1 MVAFLIYIMKWALTL
16 TLLYS
21 LYGLLLRRETFH
33 GFNRAVLLSVL
44 CLGMLLPL
52 SRIETGHATFLS
64 QRVNDMETVIYE
76 LAATGTATEDG
87 KVSVPGRVL
96 ALWPRVL
103 VIVYV
108 SGVVVC
114 FAGYLFSLWSL
125 SRVIAR
131 GRRVQLDGLPRGIRV
146 VLNCTLSTSCSWMR
160 WIILNRED
168 MARRSHPIVE
178 HELAHVRLR
187 HSWDMLFCEFTVCML
202 WFLPFAWM
210 LRKDLRDLHEYQADR
225 QVLRRGVAE
234 EAYQYLLIRNAAGR
248 KALAAA
254 NSFNHSSIKKRLVMM
269 CRHPSTRKAALK
281 AVYLLPL
288 MGFVVTAF
296 ARPSLMEDIRHTL
309 DKEEA
314 VAPLLSPVAL
324 VESSV
329 SGAPVETEVQEE
341 VTEEKP
347 EGVQPEEPAEPV
359 DSMPAVEPVPEPVV
373 AEARTEVESGV
384 APVEDGPVEVR
395 RITTAPV
402 TVEEFFNMDPYYWIE
417 EVGGETYLTW
427 LKYIKDDEEHIVIDA
442 EHCWLGDADTGDRY
456 MCRRI
461 EGYAGKKVDI
471 KLMHHK
477 RSVVQ
482 FTLVFPPLEES
493 VKRIL
498 FAHPG
503 TNSLTVYK
511 LKEVKRET
519 PKIIR

>member
-33 GFNRAVLLSVL
+33 GFNRAVLLSIL

-52 SRIETGHATFLS
+52 GRIETGHATFLS
-64 QRVNDMETVIYE
+64 QHVNDMETAIYE
-76 LAATGTATEDG
+76 FATAETVTEDG
-87 KVSVPGRVL
+87 KVSAPGRVL

-108 SGVVVC
+108 SGIVVC
-114 FAGYLFSLWSL
+114 FVGYLFSLWSL
-125 SRVIAR
+125 SRMIVR
-131 GRRVQLDGLPRGIRV
+131 GRRMQLDGLPRGVRV
-146 VLNCTLSTSCSWMR
+146 VLNRTLPTSCSWMR

-168 MARRSHPIVE
+168 MARRGHPIVE

-187 HSWDMLFCEFTVCML
+187 HSWDMLFCELTICML
-202 WFLPFAWM
+202 WFLPFVWM
-210 LRKDLRDLHEYQADR
+210 LCKDLRDLHEYQADR

-234 EAYQYLLIRNAAGR
+234 EDYQCLLIRNAAGG
-248 KALAAA
+248 KALTAT

-309 DKEEA
+309 NKEEA
-314 VAPLLSPVAL
+314 AAPLLSPVAL

-329 SGAPVETEVQEE
+329 SGTPVEPEVWEE
-341 VTEEKP
+341 VIEEKP
-347 EGVQPEEPAEPV
+347 EDVQPEEPAEPI
-359 DSMPAVEPVPEPVV
+359 DSMPAVEPEPAPAV
-373 AEARTEVESGV
+373 AEPRTESEPEVT
-384 APVEDGPVEVR
+384 PVKNGPVEVR

-402 TVEEFFNMDPYYWIE
+402 TAEEFFKMDPYFWIE
-417 EVGGETYLTW
+417 EVDGETHLTW
-427 LKYIKDDEEHIVIDA
+427 LKYIKDDEEHIEIDA
-442 EHCWLGDADTGDRY
+442 ERCWLGDADTGDRY
-456 MCRRI
+456 MCRWI
-461 EGYAGKKVDI
+461 EGYADKKVDI

-498 FAHPG
+498 FVHPG

-511 LKEVKRET
+511 LKKVRREV